1 MNAYLLCSAILVIVY
16 FLLANNVSRIRVGSG
31 VGFGL
36 SDDPAGP
43 LNRAIRAH
51 GNSAEYTPIFLVLF
65 LYFLST
71 GASGWITWV
80 VVAVTVCRV
89 LHPISILMAPDLN
102 GRYVPRFIAALGTYL
117 GGLALGV
124 ALLLR
129 ALMS

>member
-16 FLLANNVSRIRVGSG
+16 FLLANNVSRVRVNSK
-31 VGFGL
+31 VGFGVG
-36 SDDPAGP
+36 DEPVGA

-71 GASGWITWV
+71 GASGWITWT

-89 LHPISILMAPDLN
+89 LHPIAIFMAPDLN
-102 GRYVPRFIAALGTYL
+102 GVYPPRFIAAVGTYL
-117 GGLALGV
+117 GGLAFGI
-124 ALLLR
+124 ALLMR
-129 ALMS
+129 ALM

>member
-16 FLLANNVSRIRVGSG
+16 FLLANNVSRVRVSSK
-31 VGFGL
+31 VGFGAG
-36 SDDPAGP
+36 DEPAGA

-71 GASGWITWV
+71 GASGWITWT

-89 LHPISILMAPDLN
+89 LHPIAIFMAPDLN
-102 GRYVPRFIAALGTYL
+102 GVYPPRFVAAVGTYL

-124 ALLLR
+124 ALLMR
-129 ALMS
+129 ALM

>member
-16 FLLANNVSRIRVGSG
+16 FLLAHNVSRVRANTR
-31 VGFGL
+31 VGFGTGDEP
-36 SDDPAGP
+36 SGR

-65 LYFLST
+65 LYFLSS

-102 GRYVPRFIAALGTYL
+102 AIYPPRFVAAVGTYL

-124 ALLLR
+124 ALLMR
-129 ALMS
+129 ALMA